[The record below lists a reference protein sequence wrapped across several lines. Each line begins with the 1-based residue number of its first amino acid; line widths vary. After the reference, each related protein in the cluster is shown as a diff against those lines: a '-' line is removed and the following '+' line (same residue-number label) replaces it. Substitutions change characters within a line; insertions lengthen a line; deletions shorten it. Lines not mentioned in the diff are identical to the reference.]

1 MAKTKSPKLNV
12 YQQKSV
18 ADFQYAFVTMQ
29 MLLHSSFVDDKLY
42 QDAKRELADSVNN
55 FLMAVYGNFNVTED
69 VSHS

>member
-18 ADFQYAFVTMQ
+18 VDFQYAFVTMQ

-55 FLMAVYGNFNVTED
+55 FLLAVHGASNVKD
-69 VSHS
+69 NVSHS